1 METIILRLNNK
12 KFVVKCTEIDIIL
25 LFKDYINQINDLR
38 IINYLYETDK
48 ISKEEYE
55 KIKST
60 IGEFVDC

>member
-12 KFVVKCTEIDIIL
+12 KFIVKCTEIDIIL
-25 LFKDYINQINDLR
+25 LFKDYIDQINDLR
-38 IINYLYETDK
+38 LINYLYETDK
-48 ISKEEYE
+48 ISKEEYK

>member
-1 METIILRLNNK
+1 METITLRLNNK
-12 KFVVKCTEIDIIL
+12 DFIVKCTEIDIIL

-38 IINYLYETDK
+38 LINYLYENDK

-60 IGEFVDC
+60 IGEFVDY